1 MQVAVGPFE
10 RSLYQLMELSQ
21 VEVALKLKLAAHAMM
36 DIDNMDIG
44 LDNNVVGFEDGGKRR
59 PNTAS
64 AIGNKMF
71 QRGLDGFILK
81 FASSLISKVSRISME
96 CQNE

>member
-1 MQVAVGPFE
+1 MGLRQNV
-10 RSLYQLMELSQ
+10 
-21 VEVALKLKLAAHAMM
+21 KLITTTGSANRLPMM